1 MGGGNDKWIAFLAW
15 TLFSFIAISSQ
26 VFVFWPWLFGSWTT
40 SSRHTVFVPMNPIEA
55 LDPLENG
62 LGIQPL
68 GGVEEGSIGES
79 SNGPTFGYLS
89 VMWANLNVRAL
100 LYLVPFN
107 CSLVMLCWNYYLTM
121 TTNPGSPPLD
131 WCPPIDGSSIEYKK
145 TTHTPRYCR
154 TCDAYKPPRTHH
166 CRTCKKCVLKM
177 DHHCPWVQNCIGYY
191 NYGHFVR
198 FITWTTISTFYCAV
212 LLILRCVEAY
222 ENEKLGLN
230 LQNAPTQ
237 EQMIMIVVDLCL
249 DGSVL
254 FGISILTTYHFWCI
268 SSNTTTIESWE
279 KDRVLT
285 IIRRGK
291 IREVKCP
298 YHLGVLTN
306 FQVILGQNPLLWL
319 WPQPMLGDGIQF
331 KMRSDIGDRC
341 DSEFESPVSLLSASS
356 LSPNDTSIAAQ
367 AAGGGGG
374 VPLPSSSSRTPMS
387 KRWFGP
393 TEVRQS
399 RVDEL
404 VEMV

>member
-1 MGGGNDKWIAFLAW
+1 
-15 TLFSFIAISSQ
+15 
-26 VFVFWPWLFGSWTT
+26 
-40 SSRHTVFVPMNPIEA
+40 MNPAEA
-55 LDPLENG
+55 LDPLKNG
-62 LGIQPL
+62 VRVEDMGAGI
-68 GGVEEGSIGES
+68 GAEGEEGPS
-79 SNGPTFGYLS
+79 FGYLA
-89 VMWANLNVRAL
+89 VMWANLNVQAL

-107 CSLVMLCWNYYLTM
+107 FSLVMLCWNYYLTM
-121 TTNPGSPPLD
+121 VTSPGSPPLD
-131 WCPPIDGSSIEYKK
+131 WYPPIDGSSIEYKT

-166 CRTCKKCVLKM
+166 CRICKKCVLKM
-177 DHHCPWVQNCIGYY
+177 DHHCPWVRNCVGYY

-198 FITWTTISTFYCAV
+198 FITWTTISTFYCMV
-212 LLILRCVEAY
+212 LLILRCLEAY
-222 ENEKLGLN
+222 ENEQSGLN
-230 LQNAPTQ
+230 LGSRPSQ
-237 EQMIMIVVDLCL
+237 EQMMLIVVNLCL

-291 IREVKCP
+291 IREIKCP

-306 FQVILGQNPLLWL
+306 FQEVLGQNPMLWL
-319 WPQPMLGDGIQF
+319 WPQPMLGDGLKF
-331 KMRSDIGDRC
+331 KMKNDLKELRDDDSDFG
-341 DSEFESPVSLLSASS
+341 STSSSPSDDL
-356 LSPNDTSIAAQ
+356 T
-367 AAGGGGG
+367 G
-374 VPLPSSSSRTPMS
+374 VPLSSSSRSPMS

>member
-1 MGGGNDKWIAFLAW
+1 MGSSNDKWIAFMAW
-15 TLFSFIAISSQ
+15 TLFSFISISSQ
-26 VFVFWPWLFGSWTT
+26 VFVFWPWLFGSWAT
-40 SSRHTVFVPMNPIEA
+40 SSASSHHTFVPMNPVEA
-55 LDPLENG
+55 LDPFENG
-62 LGIQPL
+62 IGMLPF
-68 GGVEEGSIGES
+68 GGVEDSIDQ
-79 SNGPTFGYLS
+79 SNGLTFGYLS

-107 CSLVMLCWNYYLTM
+107 CSLIMLCWNYYLTM
-121 TTNPGSPPLD
+121 TTSPGSPPLD

-279 KDRVLT
+279 KDRILT

-306 FQVILGQNPLLWL
+306 FQEILGQNPLLWL
-319 WPQPMLGDGIQF
+319 WPKPMLGDGLQF
-331 KMRSDIGDRC
+331 KVKSDSGERD
-341 DSEFESPVSLLSASS
+341 DSDSESPVSLLSSS
-356 LSPNDTSIAAQ
+356 SFLSPPASISVAS
-367 AAGGGGG
+367 AGAGG
-374 VPLPSSSSRTPMS
+374 VPLPSSSRSPMS